1 MRTQVESR
9 SRIPAKIA
17 IMVVANIIVA
27 AGFYVLIQILFHA
40 ASGTLAKTVFG
51 STPGSSSWDVSAIA
65 LSLPVPLHVISI
77 GLILQKHWFSTRW
90 AKVAW
95 IAIIVSG
102 CWLGAALFIR
112 LFILK

>member
-9 SRIPAKIA
+9 NRIPAKIA
-17 IMVVANIIVA
+17 IRVIANIIVA

-51 STPGSSSWDVSAIA
+51 STPGSSISNVSAIA

-90 AKVAW
+90 AKASW
-95 IAIIVSG
+95 FAILVSG
-102 CWLGAALFIR
+102 CWLGVSLFIK